1 MLTIREIAERAGTS
15 RGTVDRV
22 LNGRGNVSPEL
33 ENKIREIIAKEN
45 YQPNPLARALIN
57 SRKHT
62 RIGVVIHSVGNPFFN
77 DVLAGINSRAKKL
90 KSHGLELAVQ
100 HIKGYSA
107 TEQIKA
113 VEELIKQDIDGLI
126 ITPINVS
133 SVKERL
139 EQLTIPIVT
148 LNTDI
153 DINKLA
159 FVGCDYY
166 NNGRI
171 TGDMAR
177 LILSQ
182 GGNIAVVIGNF
193 DISGHKQRVD
203 GFEDSILEN
212 PKLHIVAK
220 LENQDDDQ
228 VSYQLVKEYLAK
240 NTPDL
245 IYFGAA
251 GIAGGIKAIIESGKQ
266 LPILTVDETEPVRD
280 YLKQGIVC
288 ATVTQQPFAQGENS
302 VRILHDFL
310 TNKKA
315 PRDPF
320 CYTENQ
326 IKLKHSK

>member
-1 MLTIREIAERAGTS
+1 MLTIKEIAEQAGTS

-33 ENKIREIIAKEN
+33 EDKIRQIIAKEN
-45 YQPNPLARALIN
+45 YQPNQLARALIN

-77 DVLAGINSRAKKL
+77 DVLEGINSRAKKL
-90 KSHGLELAVQ
+90 KSHGLELIVQ

-113 VEELIKQDIDGLI
+113 IEELMSQDIDGLV
-126 ITPINVS
+126 ITPMNVP

-139 EQLTIPIVT
+139 EQLTVPIVT

-153 DINKLA
+153 DIKKLA

-177 LILSQ
+177 LILNQ
-182 GGNIAVVIGNF
+182 GGEIAVVIGNF

-203 GFEDSILEN
+203 GFEDSICEN
-212 PKLHIVAK
+212 PDIHIVAK

-228 VSYQLVKEYLAK
+228 VSYQLVKEYLA
-240 NTPDL
+240 NHSPDL

-251 GIAGGIKAIIESGKQ
+251 GIAGGIQAVMESGKQ
-266 LPILTVDETEPVRD
+266 LQILTVDETEPVRN

-288 ATVTQQPFAQGENS
+288 ATVTQQPFAQGENA
-302 VRILHDFL
+302 VRILHEYL

-315 PRDPF
+315 PRDPL

-326 IKLKHSK
+326 IKLKNSK